1 MESND
6 LFNRFLEVI
15 DALER
20 EGVEYVLIGGFA
32 VVLYG
37 MPRFTQDLD
46 LFVKS
51 KEENIVKLQAALF
64 SVFHDASIFEITNS
78 ELKNYPVIRYGSEE
92 GFFIDVLSKI
102 GDAFSYDDL
111 SFTEMKIEGHT
122 VKIATVD
129 TLYRLKEK
137 TLRAIDQNDLI
148 FLQLLKKRNDDKK
161 V

>member
-1 MESND
+1 M
-6 LFNRFLEVI
+6 
-15 DALER
+15 
-20 EGVEYVLIGGFA
+20 
-32 VVLYG
+32 
-37 MPRFTQDLD
+37 
-46 LFVKS
+46 
-51 KEENIVKLQAALF
+51 
-64 SVFHDASIFEITNS
+64 
-78 ELKNYPVIRYGSEE
+78 IRYGSDE

-122 VKIATVD
+122 VRIATVD

-148 FLQLLKKRNDDKK
+148 FLQMLKKRNDGKE